1 MMADVNAP
9 RTSSGPAFLLTLLL
23 AGCPGDPSGKTGEGN
38 APVDSS
44 TTAAPASGTTAG
56 PQDPLAGSVFTR
68 EEVLEIFRAEHVAG
82 ADPTPANEAERKR
95 LLVKHRLVDEEGR
108 EVIARM
114 RAYDR
119 AVQALAE
126 DTEAWATFV
135 ESLPR

>member
-9 RTSSGPAFLLTLLL
+9 RTCAFAVLALLL
-23 AGCPGDPSGKTGEGN
+23 AGCPGDPSGKTGDP
-38 APVDSS
+38 AVIDSS
-44 TTAAPASGTTAG
+44 TAGVPTSGSTTTT
-56 PQDPLAGSVFTR
+56 PPDPLAGSVFTR
-68 EEVLEIFRAEHVAG
+68 EEVHELFRAEHLAA

-95 LLVKHRLVDEEGR
+95 LLVKHRLVDDEGR

-126 DTEAWATFV
+126 DTEAWAAFV

>member
-1 MMADVNAP
+1 MMAHVNAA
-9 RTSSGPAFLLTLLL
+9 RTSSALIVLL
-23 AGCPGDPSGKTGEGN
+23 ALTGCPGDPSGKAGDP
-38 APVDSS
+38 AVVDSS
-44 TTAAPASGTTAG
+44 TTGAPTSGSATTA

-68 EEVLEIFRAEHVAG
+68 EEVFELFRAEHVAG

-95 LLVKHRLVDEEGR
+95 LLAKHRLVDDEGR

-126 DTEAWATFV
+126 DTEAWAAFV